1 MTRLPFAFL
10 AGPFWTAVFLGLQ
23 ARLFWRDAPGL
34 AGPGEPP
41 DWVLMATLLGLL
53 AGAIAMAVLGLPA
66 HRLLRR
72 RRRTALAPYVLAFT
86 AIGLV
91 GWCAALLIA
100 SAFGPADLR
109 LALYMLADTVV
120 SRPAVPLAAAA
131 LGALIG
137 ASFWAIARPDRTAP
151 LPEPSTPRPGGSA

>member
-1 MTRLPFAFL
+1 MTRLLFAFL

-23 ARLFWRDAPGL
+23 ARLFWREPEFIS
-34 AGPGEPP
+34 PGEQP

-53 AGAIAMAVLGLPA
+53 AGAVAMAVLGLPA

-72 RRRTALAPYVLAFT
+72 RGRTALTPYLLAFT
-86 AIGLV
+86 AIGLA

-109 LALYMLADTVV
+109 FALYMLADTVV
-120 SRPAVPLAAAA
+120 SRPVVPLSAAA
-131 LGALIG
+131 LGALVG
-137 ASFWAIARPDRTAP
+137 ASFWAIARPDTTHLP
-151 LPEPSTPRPGGSA
+151 LDPSAPRPGGPA